1 MKYFTYINKKKS
13 MINEKFGRL
22 TVIAE
27 LEKIRYAK
35 STARKMRCRC
45 ECGNEKDVL
54 LGHLRSGKIRS
65 CGCYN
70 KEVATERMIGQATI
84 HGNYYHPLW
93 QTYSG
98 MLRRCYNEKREDY
111 KWYGGRGI
119 KVEDVWLGEEGFNN
133 FVKHMGPKPT
143 KQHSIDRMD
152 VNKNYGPKNCKW
164 STPKEQANNRRSN
177 L

>member
-1 MKYFTYINKKKS
+1 

-22 TVIAE
+22 TVIEE

-35 STARKMRCRC
+35 STARKMRCKC

-54 LGHLRSGKIRS
+54 LGHLRSGKIKS

-70 KEVATERMIGQATI
+70 IEVATERMIGQATK

-93 QTYSG
+93 QTYYG
-98 MLRRCYNEKREDY
+98 MIRRCYHIHRKDY
-111 KWYGGRGI
+111 PDYGGRGI
-119 KVEDVWLGEEGFNN
+119 KVDDVWLGDEGFNN
-133 FVKHMGPKPT
+133 FVRDMGPKET
-143 KQHSIDRMD
+143 KQHSIDRID
-152 VNKNYGPKNCKW
+152 VDGNYGPNNCKW
-164 STPKEQANNRRSN
+164 ATPTQQANNRRNSKKK

>member
-1 MKYFTYINKKKS
+1 MYINKKKS

-35 STARKMRCRC
+35 STARKMRCKC

-70 KEVATERMIGQATI
+70 IEVSTERMIDQATI
-84 HGNYYHPLW
+84 HGNYKHPLW
-93 QTYSG
+93 ATYYN
-98 MLRRCYNEKREDY
+98 MKRRCYHTHRLDY
-111 KWYGGRGI
+111 PDYGGRGI
-119 KVEDVWLGEEGFNN
+119 KVEDVWLGDEGFNN
-133 FVKHMGPKPT
+133 FVRDMGLKPT
-143 KQHSIDRMD
+143 KQHSIDRINSD
-152 VNKNYGPKNCKW
+152 GNYGPENCRW
-164 STPKEQANNRRSN
+164 ATPKEQANNRRN
-177 L
+177 NYV